1 MLYLKDWKGHN
12 GFILI
17 DSKTCIAKKI
27 TCDELY
33 ELYKSGVKIPNL
45 EGVDENADFQ
55 PARCDIDLSKCNGF
69 TKRSGEHDKLLVSCV
84 YMPSELD
91 LQTNMQDLV
100 IIGSDRRY
108 HIWFKN
114 IYAIIYAYRMESVY
128 RNGDTI
134 CIGLPIGDV
143 SFMDGYFQHMCGKYE
158 KGVTRSEFMRRILL

>member
-1 MLYLKDWKGHN
+1 MLYLKDWKGNN

-33 ELYKSGVKIPNL
+33 ELCKSGTKIPNL
-45 EGVDENADFQ
+45 EGVDEKADFQ
-55 PARCDIDLSKCNGF
+55 PAQCDIDLSKCNGF
-69 TKRSGEHDKLLVSCV
+69 TKRSGECNKLLVSCV

-100 IIGSDRRY
+100 IISSERRY

-114 IYAIIYAYRMESVY
+114 IYAVIYAYRMESVY

-143 SFMDGYFQHMCGKYE
+143 SFMHDFFQCMCVKYE
-158 KGVTRSEFMRRILL
+158 SGVTRSEFMRRILL